1 MQSESRE
8 RWGGGGKGEC
18 NLKDKLITEQRLDLG
33 QGERRMVFPASA
45 WSAGL
50 VCLAPLKPAVSCPL

>member
-1 MQSESRE
+1 M
-8 RWGGGGKGEC
+8 GGGGKGEC